1 MVTPGFNGTYPVAV
15 LDLARN
21 VGTPMFTTDK
31 KELVRL
37 LRLGMDVSEG
47 TRVAISQKPDSNN
60 VSLTFHETRLDADL
74 YLESVATAS
83 QFDSIS
89 LNPRFLLS
97 CLSPMG
103 DEVMFNENSIGA
115 IRITDGKTVSILQ
128 KLLAY

>member
-1 MVTPGFNGTYPVAV
+1 
-15 LDLARN
+15 
-21 VGTPMFTTDK
+21 
-31 KELVRL
+31 
-37 LRLGMDVSEG
+37 MDVSEG
-47 TRVAISQKPDSNN
+47 TRVAVAQEDSN
-60 VSLTFHETRLDADL
+60 VKLTFHETRLDADL
-74 YLESVATAS
+74 YLESAAAVS

-115 IRITDGKTVSILQ
+115 IRITDGKAVSILQ